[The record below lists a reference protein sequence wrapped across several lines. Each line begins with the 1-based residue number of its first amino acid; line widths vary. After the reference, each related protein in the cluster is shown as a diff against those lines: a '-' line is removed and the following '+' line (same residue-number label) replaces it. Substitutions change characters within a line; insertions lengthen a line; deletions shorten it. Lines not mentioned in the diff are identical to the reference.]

1 MQIVKRKPITL
12 SSDIIFG
19 QTDCAEHMS
28 SPQSEQFYIKAYTGA
43 IVDTFF
49 GKLVFDITGMSAKPT
64 IPILREHE
72 RDRVVG
78 YGSGNANDGSFDVV
92 GKFSKHTKDAI
103 ECAKLADEGYPWQA
117 SVGVRPT
124 KVRILSAK
132 ETAMVNGSPVS
143 GPAEIWTASEV
154 GEVSFVSLGADSN
167 TSISTFSDSAGD
179 VEAELEISDEAQPQE
194 TIKEEL
200 PMTKEE
206 LLAAHPEI
214 AAELKDEGIKEER
227 TRVMAIL
234 SESTDHMP
242 VLKQA
247 IELGTPAD
255 AIFKALYEAEKNF
268 RASGLQKLA
277 DQAPQ
282 SVGQTRDETIDTP
295 TVSFSGKVAELMAT
309 GITRASAIKQTAGV
323 HPELHKQYI
332 AKINEGR

>member
-19 QTDCAEHMS
+19 QTDCAENIG
-28 SPQSEQFYIKAYTGA
+28 SPQSEQFFIKAYTGA
-43 IVDTFF
+43 VVDTFF
-49 GKLVFDITGMSAKPT
+49 GKLVFDIAGMSAKPT

-78 YGSGNANDGSFDVV
+78 YGSGNANAGSFDVV

-103 ECAKLADEGYPWQA
+103 ECAQLADEGYPWQA
-117 SVGVRPT
+117 SVGIRPG
-124 KVRILSAK
+124 KVRVLSAK
-132 ETAMVNGSPVS
+132 ESATVNGSLVN
-143 GPAEIWTASEV
+143 GPAEIWTQSEV
-154 GEVSFVSLGADSN
+154 GEVSFVSLGADNN
-167 TSISTFSDSAGD
+167 TSISTFSDSAIGE
-179 VEAELEISDEAQPQE
+179 VEAELETSDEAPPQE

-200 PMTKEE
+200 PMTKDE

-214 AAELKDEGIKEER
+214 AAELKDDGVKAER

-247 IELGTPAD
+247 IELGIPAD
-255 AIFKALYEAEKNF
+255 GIFKALYEAEKNLK
-268 RASGLQKLA
+268 ASGLQKLA
-277 DQAPQ
+277 DQAPPN
-282 SVGQTRDETIDTP
+282 VGQTRDETIDTP

-309 GITRASAIKQTAGV
+309 GITRASAIKQTAGD
-323 HPELHKQYI
+323 HPDLHKQYI
-332 AKINEGR
+332 DKINE